1 MADDKKFGLG
11 GVFGDVINTVAQAVN
26 STADN
31 TINRKPTKQ
40 KKVTSIAG
48 IPLPSSST
56 TKKTTS
62 KKSTSKK
69 SSSKSDSAVNKAIAA
84 GASAAKTASK
94 KKSSSGSKTTAK
106 KTTSKSTAS
115 TRTSSKKTGKIMLEI
130 NGRQIDFK
138 TIESKA
144 AKLGGDCYVV
154 VNEKKIYNDEGKS
167 VSLY

>member
-1 MADDKKFGLG
+1 MADDKKFDLG

-26 STADN
+26 QTADN

-48 IPLPSSST
+48 IPLPGSTT
-56 TKKTTS
+56 TKKSTT

-69 SSSKSDSAVNKAIAA
+69 STSSKSSAVDKAIAA
-84 GASAAKTASK
+84 GASAAKKANTT
-94 KKSSSGSKTTAK
+94 KSSSSKTAAK
-106 KTTSKSTAS
+106 KTTTTKKK
-115 TRTSSKKTGKIMLEI
+115 TSSKAGKIMLEI

-154 VNEKKIYNDEGKS
+154 VNEKKIYNEDGKS

>member
-1 MADDKKFGLG
+1 MMADGNKFDLG
-11 GVFGDVINTVAQAVN
+11 GVFSDVIKQVSNAVN
-26 STADN
+26 
-31 TINRKPTKQ
+31 PTSQSSGKKKTTK

-48 IPLPSSST
+48 IPLPQSKTT

-69 SSSKSDSAVNKAIAA
+69 SSSGANAATSAGI
-84 GASAAKTASK
+84 SALKNVSTT
-94 KKSSSGSKTTAK
+94 KKSTGSRSSSA
-106 KTTSKSTAS
+106 KTTSG
-115 TRTSSKKTGKIMLEI
+115 RTTSKKTGKIMLEI

-154 VNEKKIYNDEGKS
+154 VNEKKIYNDDGKS
-167 VSLY
+167 VSLF